1 MVHECC
7 VCNKFISGK
16 PWMSVTTEINQ
27 IKHCCS
33 YICSNDIRRMVGHN
47 YLERIVN
54 KEDFQ
59 HVTPVVYKKDPII
72 ITDVERN
79 QIKAEIEKEDQR
91 IQMIE
96 QLWHEENECS
106 DNTSSDE
113 EI

>member
-1 MVHECC
+1 MVQECC

-16 PWMSVTTEINQ
+16 PWMSVTTEFNE

-33 YICSNDIRRMVGHN
+33 YLCSNEIRRVVGYN

-59 HVTPVVYKKDPII
+59 HVTPIVYKKDPIV
-72 ITDVERN
+72 ITDSVRN
-79 QIKAEIEKEDQR
+79 EIQAEIEKEEKR
-91 IQMIE
+91 MEMIE
-96 QLWHEENECS
+96 QLWHEENNYS